1 MSLFLDTP
9 TKEPFIKHHK
19 TRLGSSGGS
28 AGYTSSIVT
37 AGVLVATV
45 AWILSLA
52 QNLLH
57 ALGTAKNKQTN

>member
-9 TKEPFIKHHK
+9 TKEPLIKHHK
-19 TRLGSSGGS
+19 TRLGGS